1 MKLSGISKLSFD
13 PLSSASRP
21 SFSPL
26 SPIVSLP
33 CVSCLFSH
41 CGGCTPRSFK
51 TEETQAGQEIQSIL
65 HKGGAAFVPRAAP
78 LPVRSPLSADYSD
91 EEEEE
96 DEEPYPCRP
105 FAAPRRWLAASPTRL
120 ADGTGSELWPMVSH
134 HSDCHPIPRPAAE
147 SPDTIIVGTP
157 PCRAGNPMINDTRF
171 MAKGADR
178 LAEFRR
184 ASGVGCELG
193 LFRLSPPAI

>member
-1 MKLSGISKLSFD
+1 MQLAGISKLSFD

-21 SFSPL
+21 SFFPL
-26 SPIVSLP
+26 SPTDSLP
-33 CVSCLFSH
+33 
-41 CGGCTPRSFK
+41 SFK
-51 TEETQAGQEIQSIL
+51 AEERQAGQEIQSIL

-78 LPVRSPLSADYSD
+78 LPVRSPPSADYSD

-120 ADGTGSELWPMVSH
+120 ADGTGQDLWPGISH
-134 HSDCHPIPRPAAE
+134 KSDCFSIPRPTAD

-157 PCRAGNPMINDTRF
+157 PCRAGNPIVNDTQF
-171 MAKGADR
+171 MAKRGDCF
-178 LAEFRR
+178 AEFRR
-184 ASGVGCELG
+184 ASGIGCELG
-193 LFRLSPPAI
+193 LFRLSPSAI